1 MVRDFYYSLSG
12 IHTKAL
18 VISIVFS
25 CWTRTLDLI
34 RDLLNRRRASYIR
47 IDGSAPLQ
55 SRKVLLDRFVND
67 DVNIL
72 LRTTGTGAVG

>member
-1 MVRDFYYSLSG
+1 VVRNSYYSLSD

-18 VISIVFS
+18 TISIVFS

-34 RDLLNRRRASYIR
+34 RDLLNRQRANYIR

-67 DVNIL
+67 HVNIL
-72 LRTTGTGAVG
+72 LMTTGTGAVG